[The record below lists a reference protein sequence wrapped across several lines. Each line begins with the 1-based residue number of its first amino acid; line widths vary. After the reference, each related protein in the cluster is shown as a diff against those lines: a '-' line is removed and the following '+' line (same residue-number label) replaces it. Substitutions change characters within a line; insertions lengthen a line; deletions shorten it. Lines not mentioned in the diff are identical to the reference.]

1 MSVSGAKIDKI
12 MAEIV
17 LCPLLQVVFEKLA
30 SQFLK
35 RIADHCG
42 FKDEIKK
49 LQHGLRT
56 IQAVLQDAE
65 ERQATDK
72 SLKLWLTELKEV
84 AFDADDL
91 LEEFG
96 PDAMLQENS
105 SSLTEQVSNI
115 VPSLRP
121 YITYLKWLPELK
133 QIRERLDVL
142 LEERSN
148 FKLKKKDGD
157 KAIKGGQNRETGSFV
172 IESEVIGREE
182 DKEKILEMLLLSTER
197 RANEVVS
204 IIPIVGLGGLGK
216 TTLAQLVYNDER
228 VMGNFE
234 LRMWVCVNDDFHVRK
249 IVNLMIESATRRR
262 CDDLL
267 GMDVLQSQ
275 LRDLLF
281 RRRYLLVLDDVWNE
295 DVDEWDKLKSLL
307 KLGAEGSKVIV
318 TTRSAKVAT
327 IMGTVCFHHLK
338 GLSHDDCWAL
348 FKQRAFADDQDDYP
362 NLLPIGKQIVQKC
375 GGVPLAAKTLGSL
388 MRFKREP
395 EEWLSVQENDLWNVC
410 ENENGILPALRLSYS
425 HLPSHLK
432 GCFIYCSIFPKNYVI
447 KKEKLIHLWIAEGLI
462 QSCEYPLRK
471 TQSREE
477 GKSLENVGSN
487 YFNDL
492 MWILFFEEVK
502 KNSDGDVIECKM
514 HDLIHDLAK
523 SVAGEEFFIFER
535 DCLPKNLARVRYSSV
550 VCHSE
555 SCTIPEA
562 LYEAKKLRTLIFLFS
577 KGNSGEVPAKLFSN
591 FRNLRVLDLGYSGIK
606 RLQSSV
612 SCLKHLRY
620 LDLSNTFVAT
630 LPETVSSLRKLQVL
644 NLSGCSDLTGLPR
657 SLAALCMLRHLIIN
671 DCQRLTCLPDDIGAL
686 FQLQTLPIFF
696 ISKERDNFEQL
707 RKLRL
712 RGELTIR
719 NLENVK
725 QEQISGILTMKNL
738 HSLELSWGSDHDGL
752 NLNSRNDFYWRLGE
766 RVLNYLQAPQNIKRL
781 SINGYPGIHL
791 PRWMSTLAVPFLTKI
806 VLINWKRCEHL
817 PALGKLPVLEII
829 HMHGMDA
836 VKNIGSEFYGEDT
849 KKSFASLK
857 ELSLIDFP
865 NLEFWWSISGG
876 EEFPSLVKLTINK
889 CPRLMNMPQFPSL
902 KHLELHNCQE
912 TILRS
917 VVNVTSLSVLIID
930 VFTGHLILL
939 DNLLQNNVH
948 LMSLTI
954 SSCPNLRCIPPSL
967 GNLVSLKSLTIR
979 WCEELLSL
987 PQQLQ
992 NLTCLQ
998 SLEISECQSL
1008 STLPQSIDGLISL
1021 KYLSIENCS
1030 NLRLLPIGLQHLS
1043 SLEHLTIMY
1052 CPSLMSLPTE
1062 WHNLSML
1069 RSMCIL
1075 SCPELS
1081 SLPGG
1086 IKHVTT
1092 LQNLEIHGCPGLNVL
1107 PEWIANLSLL
1117 RSLAISDCPN
1127 MTSLPEG
1134 LQCLSTLQRLSVQEC
1149 PRLEEH
1155 CKKNTGKDWPKIA
1168 HIAHVYIGSP
1178 ELRKENVASSSLR

>member
-1 MSVSGAKIDKI
+1 

-30 SQFLK
+30 SRFLK
-35 RIADHCG
+35 EIAGRCG

-49 LQHGLRT
+49 LQRALRAM
-56 IQAVLQDAE
+56 QAVLQDAE

-72 SLKLWLTELKEV
+72 NLKLWLSELKEV

-96 PDAMLQENS
+96 PEAMLQENDN
-105 SSLTEQVSNI
+105 SLTEQVSNI

-121 YITYLKWLPELK
+121 FMTYLTRFPELK

-142 LEERSN
+142 LEERSS
-148 FKLKKKDGD
+148 FKLKKRDADEK
-157 KAIKGGQNRETGSFV
+157 IKNLQKRETGSFV

-182 DKEKILEMLLLSTER
+182 DKENIVEMLLSTTER

-204 IIPIVGLGGLGK
+204 VIPLVGLGGLGK

-228 VMGNFE
+228 VMRNFE
-234 LRMWVCVNDDFHVRK
+234 LRMWVCVNDDFDVRK
-249 IVNLMIESATRRR
+249 ILNLMIESATRRR

-275 LRDLLF
+275 LRDLLV

-295 DVDEWDKLKSLL
+295 DADEWEKLKILL
-307 KLGAEGSKVIV
+307 KFGAEGSKVIV

-327 IMGTVCFHHLK
+327 IMGTVSSHHLK

-348 FKQRAFADDQDDYP
+348 FKQRAFAHDQEDYP
-362 NLLPIGKQIVQKC
+362 DLLPIGKQIVKKC

-395 EEWLSVQENDLWNVC
+395 EEWLSVQENELWNVC
-410 ENENGILPALRLSYS
+410 EEETGILPALKLSYS

-432 GCFIYCSIFPKNYVI
+432 GCFMYCSIFPKNYVI

-462 QSCEYPLRK
+462 ESCEYPMR
-471 TQSREE
+471 TVTTREE
-477 GKSLENVGSN
+477 RKSLENVGSN

-492 MWILFFEEVK
+492 MWTLFFEEVK

-514 HDLIHDLAK
+514 HDLVHDLAK

-535 DCLPKNLARVRYSSV
+535 DCLPKNLSRVRYMSL

-562 LYEAKKLRTLIFLFS
+562 LYEAKKLRTLIFLFP
-577 KGNSGEVPAKLFSN
+577 KGGSGEVPADLFSH

-606 RLQSSV
+606 RLQSTV

-620 LDLSNTFVAT
+620 LGLSNTFVAT
-630 LPETVSSLRKLQVL
+630 LPETISSLYNLQVL
-644 NLSGCSDLTGLPR
+644 NLSGCADLTRLPR
-657 SLAALCMLRHLIIN
+657 DLARMCMLRHLIIN
-671 DCQRLTCLPDDIGAL
+671 NCERLPCLPDDIGAL
-686 FQLQTLPIFF
+686 FLLQTLPIF
-696 ISKERDNFEQL
+696 IVSNESDDLRQL
-707 RKLRL
+707 KRLRL

-725 QEQISGILTMKNL
+725 EEVNAVISKMKFL
-738 HSLELSWGSDHDGL
+738 HSLELSWGDEHDGL
-752 NLNSRNDFYWRLGE
+752 NLTVRNDFAWGLSE
-766 RVLNYLQAPQNIKRL
+766 KVLDCLQPPENLKRL
-781 SINGYPGIHL
+781 SIKRYSGIHF
-791 PRWMSTLAVPFLTKI
+791 PRWMSTLALPNLTKI
-806 VLINWKRCEHL
+806 ELINCKRCEHL
-817 PALGKLPVLEII
+817 PSFGRLPVLEII
-829 HMHGMDA
+829 HMQGMEA
-836 VKNIGSEFYGEDT
+836 VKNIGSEFYGEYINR
-849 KKSFASLK
+849 SFASLK

-865 NLEFWWSISGG
+865 NLEFWWSMSGG
-876 EEFPSLVKLTINK
+876 AEFPSLVKLTINK
-889 CPRLMNMPQFPSL
+889 CPRLMNMPQLSSL
-902 KHLELHNCQE
+902 RHLDLQNCHE

-917 VVNVTSLSVLIID
+917 AVNVTSLSVLIIS
-930 VFTGHLILL
+930 VFTGQLIVL

-954 SSCPNLRCIPPSL
+954 SSCPKLHRIPPSL

-998 SLEISECQSL
+998 SLEISECHSL
-1008 STLPQSIDGLISL
+1008 STLPQSIDRLISL

-1030 NLRLLPIGLQHLS
+1030 NLRSLPIELQHLG

-1052 CPSLMSLPTE
+1052 CPRLVSLPTD

-1069 RSMCIL
+1069 RSLCLL

-1081 SLPGG
+1081 SLPES
-1086 IKHVTT
+1086 IKHVTA

-1107 PEWIANLSLL
+1107 PEWVANLSLL

-1134 LQCLSTLQRLSVQEC
+1134 LECLSTLQRLSIQEC
-1149 PRLEEH
+1149 PRLEQH
-1155 CKKNTGKDWPKIA
+1155 CKKNIGKDWPKIA